1 MQDGHPA
8 GAAQVDAVQRQ
19 CRWRPPVQDRAR
31 HPGRAR
37 HRHRSPDLEAAFG
50 VGLLHFE
57 VELAPA
63 RVDDEPEGR
72 ALVTGVIL
80 SRWPGAVI
88 RLASSNAE
96 AFQALLGF
104 SPDIVVTELSRAGGA
119 GYEFLRKLRLS
130 PQLAA
135 TPVVLSSRRGGEGD
149 AFGIS
154 VAGLHEAAG
163 RRLSQ
168 EAMLAALF
176 ESLLGRGAVSAG

>member
-1 MQDGHPA
+1 MTESSRRDVQQQLFEPAMFERALADGTEA
-8 GAAQVDAVQRQ
+8 GRGQ
-19 CRWRPPVQDRAR
+19 
-31 HPGRAR
+31 
-37 HRHRSPDLEAAFG
+37 
-50 VGLLHFE
+50 
-57 VELAPA
+57 AP
-63 RVDDEPEGR
+63 RFLVVDDEPEGR

-154 VAGLHEAAG
+154 VEGLHEAAG

-176 ESLLGRGAVSAG
+176 ESLLGRGSVSAG

>member
-1 MQDGHPA
+1 MTQSNRKDVQQQLFEPAMFERALADGT
-8 GAAQVDAVQRQ
+8 AVGR
-19 CRWRPPVQDRAR
+19 
-31 HPGRAR
+31 GRAPR
-37 HRHRSPDLEAAFG
+37 FL
-50 VGLLHFE
+50 V
-57 VELAPA
+57 
-63 RVDDEPEGR
+63 VDDEPEGR

-96 AFQALLGF
+96 AFQVLLGF

-154 VAGLHEAAG
+154 VEGLHEAAG

-176 ESLLGRGAVSAG
+176 DSLLGRGAVSAE